1 MLLHLFHLPHG
12 QTRYKHSAVQ
22 SGLAPAV
29 PLNHS
34 AVLRSARR
42 SLERSQLL
50 RMRRKLLPQT
60 AAAAVI
66 RQRRATG
73 ENLSALN
80 HGDVL
85 NDAFRRGERRVSSC
99 VLITRL
105 LPDAV

>member
-1 MLLHLFHLPHG
+1 MFFHQFHLPLRK
-12 QTRYKHSAVQ
+12 QNEFRDVQ
-22 SGLAPAV
+22 LSFTLTV

-42 SLERSQLL
+42 SLERSRLV

-73 ENLSALN
+73 ENLSVLN

-99 VLITRL
+99 ILIRRIL
-105 LPDAV
+105 SDAV